1 MYQIC
6 SSYATIHSESIYD
19 VIITLKHKHVLQILR
34 DIANNERHRQAV
46 SKAVLISTFESR

>member
-6 SSYATIHSESIYD
+6 SSHATIHSESIYN
-19 VIITLKHKHVLQILR
+19 VIINLKHKNVLQMLK

-46 SKAVLISTFESR
+46 SKAVLISTFESH